1 MVSRNTK
8 VVGITSLIFTT
19 HTVIFCL
26 LLTIMAIGAI
36 IVTGGTV
43 MIVYAIPIAPS
54 AEALEYLKGDN
65 IVKVSY
71 ESNWY
76 IFSRRNNPRNGG
88 LIFYPGKHS
97 TF

>member
-1 MVSRNTK
+1 MISQETK
-8 VVGITSLIFTT
+8 AVGVTGLIFTA
-19 HTVIFCL
+19 HTLICCLILTTLVIAGVM
-26 LLTIMAIGAI
+26 I
-36 IVTGGTV
+36 TGGTV

-65 IVKVSY
+65 TVKVSY
-71 ESNWY
+71 ESNWW

-97 TF
+97 RF